1 MILSVVPLQKGQDSP
16 WVVRTKEEM
25 GCQFRDGVKQFAQ
38 REQHHTYR
46 VFVTSQKHVSP
57 SNWTE
62 ISFSE
67 RKVTKRKMGQNGAGP
82 WKPNAHWQRHHISD
96 ISDVHAGVRALW
108 GPRGYL
114 P

>member
-1 MILSVVPLQKGQDSP
+1 MHSVVPLQKGQDSP
-16 WVVRTKEEM
+16 WVVLPKEEM

-46 VFVTSQKHVSP
+46 VFVTSQKRVSP

-67 RKVTKRKMGQNGAGP
+67 RKVTQPKMGQNGAGP
-82 WKPNAHWQRHHISD
+82 WKPQYTLAETPHF
-96 ISDVHAGVRALW
+96 
-108 GPRGYL
+108 
-114 P
+114 